1 MNKYTVWKNY
11 KIKRES
17 VDINGYKV
25 PRPVDIY
32 NDPIISSVN
41 TLYKVA
47 LDRVVT
53 IEYKKYKDTLG
64 ITGNLGIYHL
74 TKEAAEI
81 HRLALLSFTTNHE

>member
-25 PRPVDIY
+25 PRSIDIY

-47 LDRVVT
+47 LDRVIT
-53 IEYKKYKDTLG
+53 IEYKNIKIL
-64 ITGNLGIYHL
+64 
-74 TKEAAEI
+74 
-81 HRLALLSFTTNHE
+81 